1 MRMPCT
7 TIIAIKRSQK
17 LKNRLTTCKDNSG
30 SFLEKVAQAL
40 IIVLVIAFIAFIG
53 ILAAI
58 AIPAY
63 QDYTTRA
70 RLVEAVSIG
79 DSAAESIAQYYYQ
92 HQAIPVSLEAA
103 GFTASL
109 PSSVKNI
116 AVDSQ
121 NGVVNITMATT
132 PIEDKKLQLVPS
144 LDTNNQIIWQC
155 MSQEIPDKYL
165 PGHCRQQQ

>member
-1 MRMPCT
+1 MLPKT
-7 TIIAIKRSQK
+7 
-17 LKNRLTTCKDNSG
+17 L
-30 SFLEKVAQAL
+30 
-40 IIVLVIAFIAFIG
+40 AFIAAIG

-70 RLVEAVSIG
+70 RLAEAASVG
-79 DSAAESIAQYYYQ
+79 NSAAESIAQYYYQ
-92 HQAIPVSLEAA
+92 HQAVPSSLDVA

-121 NGVVNITMATT
+121 NGIVSITMATA
-132 PIEDKKLQLVPS
+132 PIEGKELLLVPS
-144 LDTNNQIIWQC
+144 LDTNNQITWKC
-155 MSQEIPDKYL
+155 MSLEIPDKYL
-165 PGHCRQQQ
+165 PRQCLQQQ